1 MSSRFH
7 FSQQKTYFSQ
17 FLDKLLNLR
26 YIIEYLVHLE
36 VGNDNSLILH
46 KLPILFLIVKLKSRH
61 NYSHFMR
68 WSYRDS
74 GNFKCCSSWSSK
86 FFSIHEKD
94 GKLGV
99 FLIQAWFVVLQ
110 ISQFTKE
117 FRRWD
122 FWSPH
127 DFMSC

>member
-61 NYSHFMR
+61 NYSHFIHSFMR

-74 GNFKCCSSWSSK
+74 GNFKCCSCWSSK

-122 FWSPH
+122 F
-127 DFMSC
+127 

>member
-26 YIIEYLVHLE
+26 CIIEYL
-36 VGNDNSLILH
+36 VGNDNSLILR
-46 KLPILFLIVKLKSRH
+46 KLPILFLIVKLKSRY
-61 NYSHFMR
+61 NYSHFIHSFMR
-68 WSYRDS
+68 WSYRDF

-86 FFSIHEKD
+86 FFSVHEKD

-99 FLIQAWFVVLQ
+99 FLIQAWFVVLH

-122 FWSPH
+122 F
-127 DFMSC
+127 